1 MHIKDIFAL
10 CASLIVLA
18 SCKNNEEDGDFTIT
32 GRYKNASKPAFVGDA
47 ASGAST
53 QSVTKVYLYE
63 VPFGSESAPAALDS
77 ATLSGDAGTFKLKG
91 TGKEEG
97 VYELMFN
104 NGFIVLVS
112 NDAKQVEIE
121 VDLARKDNYY
131 TVKGSE
137 ATQQMKDFASTYS
150 DYSVRVNKAFNEM
163 DSLKR
168 FQANDSL
175 IVAAT
180 SAKNNEI
187 RVLNDYLKN
196 FINNTNHPS
205 VGLFALGWASRSFT
219 KEEFEAGLGTIV
231 KKFPTNS
238 SVMALKKNYDAQQ
251 AQMEEAQKRQRE
263 YAEKEQLWVG
273 KTAPD
278 LSMPDPNGTPIS
290 ISSFRGKYV
299 LVDFWASWCGPCRG
313 ENPNLVRV
321 FNQYKNK
328 NFTILG
334 VSLDRGKDEW
344 IQAVQ
349 DDQLTWS
356 HMSDLKFWDSKAV
369 ETYKFDAIPYNVL
382 VDPQGKVIAENL
394 RGSRLE
400 AKLQE
405 VLK

>member
-1 MHIKDIFAL
+1 MHIKNVFAIFGL
-10 CASLIVLA
+10 ICIVL
-18 SCKNNEEDGDFTIT
+18 SCKDSKEGGSFTIT
-32 GRYKNASKPAFVGDA
+32 GKYKNAEHPAFVGDA
-47 ASGAST
+47 GTAASNQA
-53 QSVTKVYLYE
+53 VTKVYVYE
-63 VPFGSESAPAALDS
+63 VPFGSESAPSALDS
-77 ATLSGDAGTFKLKG
+77 ATLTGDNGTFKLKG
-91 TGKEEG
+91 VGKEEG

-112 NDAKQVEIE
+112 NDAAH
-121 VDLARKDNYY
+121 VDLEIDLGKKDNYY

-175 IVAAT
+175 ILAAT

-187 RVLNDYLKN
+187 RELNDYLKK
-196 FINNTNHPS
+196 FLNNTNHPS
-205 VGLFALGWASRSFT
+205 VSLFALGWASRSFN
-219 KEEFEAGLGTIV
+219 KEEFESGLASVV
-231 KKFPTNS
+231 KKFPTNT
-238 SVMALKKNYDAQQ
+238 SVMSLKKNYDAQQ
-251 AQMEEAQKRQRE
+251 AHMEETQKRQKE
-263 YAEKEQLWVG
+263 YSEREQLWVG
-273 KTAPD
+273 KTAPELSLPD
-278 LSMPDPNGTPIS
+278 LNGKNLS
-290 ISSFRGKYV
+290 ISSFRGKYL
-299 LVDFWASWCGPCRG
+299 LVDFWASWCGPCRS

-334 VSLDRGKDEW
+334 VSIDRGRDEW

-356 HMSDLKFWDSKAV
+356 HISDLRFWDSKAV

-382 VDPQGKVIAENL
+382 VNPQGIVIAENL
-394 RGSRLE
+394 RGAQLE

>member
-1 MHIKDIFAL
+1 MHIKNVFAI
-10 CASLIVLA
+10 CGLIGLLA
-18 SCKNNEEDGDFTIT
+18 SCKNSEEGGEFTIT
-32 GRYKNASKPAFVGDA
+32 GRYKNATHPAFVGDA
-47 ASGAST
+47 GTGAT
-53 QSVTKVYLYE
+53 NQTVTKVYLYE

-77 ATLSGDAGTFKLKG
+77 ATLTGDIGTFKLKG
-91 TGKEEG
+91 VGKEEG
-97 VYELMFN
+97 VYELMFD

-112 NDAKQVEIE
+112 NDAAHIDLE
-121 VDLARKDNYY
+121 VDLGKKDNYY
-131 TVKGSE
+131 SVKGSE

-150 DYSVRVNKAFNEM
+150 DYSVRVNRAFNEM

-168 FQANDSL
+168 MQSSDSL

-187 RVLNDYLKN
+187 KVLNAYLKK
-196 FINNTNHPS
+196 FINTTTHPS
-205 VGLFALGWASRSFT
+205 VALFALGWASRSFN
-219 KEEFEAGLGTIV
+219 KEEFESGLATVV
-231 KKFPTNS
+231 KKFPTNT
-238 SVMALKKNYDAQQ
+238 SVQALKKNYDAQQ
-251 AQMEEAQKRQRE
+251 AHMEETQKIQRE

-273 KTAPD
+273 KSAPE
-278 LSMPDPNGTPIS
+278 LSLPDANGKNVS
-290 ISSFRGKYV
+290 ISSFRGKYL

-313 ENPNLVRV
+313 ENPNIVRV

-328 NFTILG
+328 NFAILG
-334 VSLDRGKDEW
+334 VSIDRGKEEW

-356 HMSDLKFWDSKAV
+356 QVSDLRFWDSKAV

-382 VDPQGKVIAENL
+382 IDPQGKVIAENL
-394 RGSRLE
+394 RGSQLE